1 MVKLLVWKNWSCFFS
16 WLRILLKYFL
26 NDVKILLISK
36 SLICSLEMYNSY
48 SNQYTNGFSGVFE
61 NWWYF
66 FGLGEGIGFKICW
79 RSIWTVQQSWMDSLA
94 SFYSSKDNRSLII
107 KLSWLRVGEDMISER
122 CIKLECGKKN
132 IGTLDIL
139 FHRITSGM
147 KCWFSYFLTFELDAK
162 SYFLNSRYEISSL

>member
-122 CIKLECGKKN
+122 CIK
-132 IGTLDIL
+132 
-139 FHRITSGM
+139 FGM
-147 KCWFSYFLTFELDAK
+147 RKEEYRYFWYTFSSNHIWHEMLIFIFFD
-162 SYFLNSRYEISSL
+162 FLNSRYEISSL